1 MNKRYTAIWNNENP
15 ELINWELRSKGISVF
30 DIIALDENEAR
41 QLITE
46 KGYNPDDYT
55 LERDYADK
63 DQKGRGFKKGIRYC

>member
-1 MNKRYTAIWNNENP
+1 MNKRYTAVWNNETP

-46 KGYNPDDYT
+46 KVYNPDDYT

-63 DQKGRGFKKGIRYC
+63 DQMGRGFKKGIRYC

>member
-1 MNKRYTAIWNNENP
+1 MNKRYTAIWNNETP

-41 QLITE
+41 QLIAE

-55 LERDYADK
+55 LERDSRDR
-63 DQKGRGFKKGIRYC
+63 DQMGRPFSTNIRYC